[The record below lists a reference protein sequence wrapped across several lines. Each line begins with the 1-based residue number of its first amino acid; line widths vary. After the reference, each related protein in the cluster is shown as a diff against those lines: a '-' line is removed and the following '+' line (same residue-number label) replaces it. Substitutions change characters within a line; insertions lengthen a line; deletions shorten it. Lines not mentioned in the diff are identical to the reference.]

1 MESHRMN
8 RRAGFALGLFIFLAL
23 AFTCGCE
30 TALAR
35 RIAVTGD
42 ARACVSSSVVLNYEL
57 KGASICLLHNA
68 CERTIFAT
76 IDAYPFYARRSEPPV
91 HAKVS
96 HWLKPGD
103 NQVFGWNGV
112 SPTPKPE
119 CNVVDSHY

>member
-1 MESHRMN
+1 MN
-8 RRAGFALGLFIFLAL
+8 RLAGLASGPFILLAL
-23 AFTCGCE
+23 AFTSSWE

-42 ARACVSSSVVLNYEL
+42 ARACVSSLVIPSYEL
-57 KGASICLLHNA
+57 KGNSTCLVHNA

-76 IDAYPFYARRSEPPV
+76 VDAYPFYARRSEPPV

-119 CNVVDSHY
+119 CTLVDSHY